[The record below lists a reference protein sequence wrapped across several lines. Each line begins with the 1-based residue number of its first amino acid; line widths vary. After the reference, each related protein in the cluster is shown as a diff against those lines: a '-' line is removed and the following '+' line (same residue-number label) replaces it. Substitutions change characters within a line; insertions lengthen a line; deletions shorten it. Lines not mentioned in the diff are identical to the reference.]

1 MDNTNKSKKYFYKP
15 QHHKGSKAFTSKK
28 KSAFYKYMYQTYKKM
43 SSMADDLVQIEKWL
57 LDYDGSEYALIEI
70 RNLIKA
76 LRSKSDEAII
86 RYDNRVKS
94 FSK

>member
-1 MDNTNKSKKYFYKP
+1 MIGKKEEAVHDIATGQVGALARCHEHTFINFILSK
-15 QHHKGSKAFTSKK
+15 
-28 KSAFYKYMYQTYKKM
+28 
-43 SSMADDLVQIEKWL
+43 DELEDLERIEKWL
-57 LDYDGSEYALIEI
+57 LDYDGSEYALVEI

-76 LRSKSDEAII
+76 LRAKSTEAII

>member
-1 MDNTNKSKKYFYKP
+1 MCNNTAYDVSCNTKKL
-15 QHHKGSKAFTSKK
+15 KGLIG
-28 KSAFYKYMYQTYKKM
+28 
-43 SSMADDLVQIEKWL
+43 MAEDLEKIEKWL
-57 LDYDGSEYALIEI
+57 LDYDGSEYALLEI

-76 LRSKSDEAII
+76 LRAKSTEAII

>member
-1 MDNTNKSKKYFYKP
+1 
-15 QHHKGSKAFTSKK
+15 
-28 KSAFYKYMYQTYKKM
+28 
-43 SSMADDLVQIEKWL
+43 MADDLGRIEQWL
-57 LDYDGSEYALIEI
+57 LDYDGSEYALVEI

-76 LRSKSDEAII
+76 LRSKSTEAII

>member
-1 MDNTNKSKKYFYKP
+1 MDNINQQKKYFYKP
-15 QHHKGSKAFTSKK
+15 QHHKGSKIFTSKL
-28 KSAFYKYMYQTYKKM
+28 KSAFYQHMYKTYKNM
-43 SSMADDLVQIEKWL
+43 SSMAEDLEKIEKWL
-57 LDYDGSEYALIEI
+57 LDYDGSEYALLEI

-76 LRSKSDEAII
+76 LRAKSTEAII

>member
-1 MDNTNKSKKYFYKP
+1 MDNINQQKKYFYKP
-15 QHHKGSKAFTSKK
+15 QHHKGSKKFTSKT
-28 KSAFYKYMYQTYKKM
+28 KSAFYKYMYQTYKKIAT
-43 SSMADDLVQIEKWL
+43 MAEDLERIEKWL
-57 LDYDGSEYALIEI
+57 LDYDGSEYALVEI

-76 LRSKSDEAII
+76 LRAKSTEAII

>member
-1 MDNTNKSKKYFYKP
+1 MDNTKQQKKYFYKP
-15 QHHKGSKAFTSKK
+15 PHNKGKQKFTSEI
-28 KSAFYKYMYQTYKKM
+28 KSAFYKHMYKTYKNIAT
-43 SSMADDLVQIEKWL
+43 MADELEKIEKWL
-57 LDYDGSEYALIEI
+57 LDYDGSEYALVEI

-76 LRSKSDEAII
+76 LRAKSTEAII

>member
-1 MDNTNKSKKYFYKP
+1 MDNINQQKKYFYKP
-15 QHHKGSKAFTSKK
+15 QHHKGSKKFTSKT
-28 KSAFYKYMYQTYKKM
+28 KSAFYQYMYKTYKNM
-43 SSMADDLVQIEKWL
+43 SSMADDLGRIEQWL

-76 LRSKSDEAII
+76 LRAKSTEAII

>member
-1 MDNTNKSKKYFYKP
+1 
-15 QHHKGSKAFTSKK
+15 
-28 KSAFYKYMYQTYKKM
+28 M
-43 SSMADDLVQIEKWL
+43 SSMAEDLEKIEKWL
-57 LDYDGSEYALIEI
+57 LDYDGSEYALLEI

-76 LRSKSDEAII
+76 LRAKSTEAII

>member
-1 MDNTNKSKKYFYKP
+1 MENVYQPKKYFYKP
-15 QHHKGSKAFTSKK
+15 KHHKGSKNFTSRI
-28 KSAFYKYMYQTYKKM
+28 KSAFYKHMYQTYKKM
-43 SSMADDLVQIEKWL
+43 SLMADELAKIEQWL

-70 RNLIKA
+70 RNLIKT
-76 LRSKSDEAII
+76 LRTKSTEAII